1 MNKETAIA
9 NANLNR
15 INQYTPQ
22 GAITFQQIGTNPDGT
37 PQYQSNQ
44 TYSPEQQQL
53 YQGQTAVSNAL
64 TDTAGKALTD
74 VNAAYAQPYN
84 TSNIPGIQYGAQGGP
99 IQSSYA
105 PGGNIQS
112 NLDFSNL
119 SSLPGINDFSG
130 DAQKARDTA
139 YAAATSRLDPQYDQE
154 QRQLAAS
161 LAGKGV
167 SENSV
172 AYRNAMD
179 QFARQKTDAYNQ
191 ANYGSYAAGGAEQSR
206 LFGLALSGRQEGA
219 AETEAAG
226 QFANTAQA
234 QQNAQNQGAAA
245 FANTAQGQQFGQN
258 LQNSTF
264 GNQARAQAVQEYNQ
278 QRNEPINRIGTLLG
292 TAGGVQNP
300 NFANYSPVNVANT
313 NYSGLVEDQYA
324 QQSQNYQQQLQTQ
337 GSALGSLF
345 GLGGALASKLKP
357 FSFSDRRLKTNIV
370 PIGELANGIKTYVF
384 NYLWSEKPEFGVM
397 ADEVINIIPDA
408 VIANDNGYMM
418 VDYRK
423 VW

>member
-1 MNKETAIA
+1 
-9 NANLNR
+9 
-15 INQYTPQ
+15 
-22 GAITFQQIGTNPDGT
+22 
-37 PQYQSNQ
+37 
-44 TYSPEQQQL
+44 
-53 YQGQTAVSNAL
+53 
-64 TDTAGKALTD
+64 
-74 VNAAYAQPYN
+74 
-84 TSNIPGIQYGAQGGP
+84 
-99 IQSSYA
+99 
-105 PGGNIQS
+105 
-112 NLDFSNL
+112 LDFSNL
-119 SSLPGINDFSG
+119 SALPGINDFSG

-139 YAAATSRLDPQYDQE
+139 YAAATSRLDPQYQQE

-191 ANYGSYAAGGAEQSR
+191 ANYGSYAAGGQEQSR

-219 AETEAAG
+219 AETEAQG

-313 NYSGLVEDQYA
+313 DYSGLVENQYA
-324 QQSQNYQQQLQTQ
+324 QQSQNYQQQLKAQQ
-337 GSALGSLF
+337 AGLGSIF
-345 GLGGALASKLKP
+345 GLAGSLATKLP
-357 FSFSDRRLKTNIV
+357 MFSDRRLKSNIINV
-370 PIGELANGIKTYVF
+370 GKLPNGISTYVF
-384 NYLWSEKPEFGVM
+384 SYLWSPKREFGVM